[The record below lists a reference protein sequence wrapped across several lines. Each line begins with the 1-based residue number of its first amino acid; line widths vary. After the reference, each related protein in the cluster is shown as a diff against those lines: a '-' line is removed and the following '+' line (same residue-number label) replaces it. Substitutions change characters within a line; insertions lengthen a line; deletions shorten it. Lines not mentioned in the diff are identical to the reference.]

1 MTSVAYGIALAASR
15 GVLAPAV
22 APVLDRLSAAPSA
35 GFATW
40 RLRNAYAGGC
50 IRVRRASDN
59 GEQDIGFSGSN
70 LDTVALLA
78 FAAGGDAF
86 VKTLYDQSGNG
97 RDLSQATAASQP
109 KIVSAGSLIAAI
121 NGLPSLQFDGSN
133 DRLSYGTLGNFIG
146 AGAYTMMAL
155 ARPTAGGP
163 NNDVT
168 AAGKPALFGD
178 GANYMGFRFG
188 ASQLQMEH
196 YHGGPVAASV
206 GSLSYPQTLVAQGS
220 YDGTTI
226 KARADGGAAASAAG
240 GTVDDVTNTAY
251 LGYNS
256 IAFFAGTCAGFLIF
270 NSAISLADINI
281 IGAELASKGGTT
293 WTTAT

>member
-1 MTSVAYGIALAASR
+1 MTSVAYSIALPASR

-40 RLRNAYAGGC
+40 RLRNAYAGSC

-59 GEQDIGFSGSN
+59 SEQDIGFSGSN
-70 LDTVALLA
+70 LDIAALLA

-97 RDLSQATAASQP
+97 RDLTQATAANQP
-109 KIVSAGSLIAAI
+109 KIVSAGSPITTI

-133 DRLSYGTLGNFIG
+133 DRLSYGTLGNFVS
-146 AGAYTMMAL
+146 ASAYTMMAL
-155 ARPTAGGP
+155 ARPTAGGSD
-163 NNDVT
+163 NGVV
-168 AAGKPALFGD
+168 AAGKPALFGNGTND
-178 GANYMGFRFG
+178 LGFRFG
-188 ASQLQMEH
+188 SSQLQMEH
-196 YHGGPVAASV
+196 YDTSPEAASV
-206 GSLSYPQTLVAQGS
+206 GALSYPQTLVAQGS
-220 YDGTTI
+220 YDGTNI
-226 KARADGGAAASAAG
+226 KARANGGTAAAAAAG
-240 GTVDDVTNTAY
+240 SVGSVSSTAH

-256 IAFFAGTCAGFLIF
+256 IAFFAGTYASFLIF
-270 NSAISLADINI
+270 NSAISLSDINT